1 MMTRLFLKLARA
13 VESESEHL
21 LAAKIMKKV
30 NDENDLPEIKD
41 FNAIT
46 GKGIELKIEE
56 KQLKVVNPEYFKEN
70 NL

>member
-1 MMTRLFLKLARA
+1 
-13 VESESEHL
+13 
-21 LAAKIMKKV
+21 MKKV